1 VRLALLAV
9 LILAACGNGG
19 GSHAKAY
26 DPSRNAFAD
35 LREAEGRAKA
45 ERKHVLVEAG
55 GNWCSWCTRM
65 HEFYDSHAALTA
77 LRDKNYVTVRVN
89 VEVGAPIPPALA
101 GYPAPSGFPHIYI
114 LDGNGTLVKS
124 KDTGELES
132 GETYSLSKFEDFLSE
147 FAPKL

>member
-1 VRLALLAV
+1 MRIALLALLT
-9 LILAACGNGG
+9 LASCGKG

-35 LREAEGRAKA
+35 LREAEGRAKT
-45 ERKHVLVEAG
+45 ERKRVLVEAG

-65 HEFYDSHAALTA
+65 HAFYDSHPELTA
-77 LRDKNYVTVRVN
+77 LRDKSYVTVRVN
-89 VEVGAPIPPALA
+89 VEAGAPVPPALA
-101 GYPAPSGFPHIYI
+101 GYPAPTGYPHIFI
-114 LDGNGTLVKS
+114 LDENGTLVKS

-132 GETYSLSKFEDFLSE
+132 GETYSLTKFEEFLSE